1 MHAACLVHIYLLLT
15 LQHQDQCT
23 LPAQYLLVT
32 LNTRTSALCLPGTYL
47 LEVDSRG
54 EWAKRLLR
62 VFGCALAAVV
72 VEGVVMVI
80 LLQAADQARH
90 APGAAE
96 RIMACEE
103 EKQGWSDAN
112 YSFQLLHKILSRPQ
126 RRTNSCPT
134 CGTCT

>member
-1 MHAACLVHIYLLLT
+1 M
-15 LQHQDQCT
+15 
-23 LPAQYLLVT
+23 
-32 LNTRTSALCLPGTYL
+32 
-47 LEVDSRG
+47 DSRG

-72 VEGVVMVI
+72 VEGVVMVT

-112 YSFQLLHKILSRPQ
+112 YSFQLLHKVLSALSDARTVV
-126 RRTNSCPT
+126 RRAALVPNLIISYLCFLT
-134 CGTCT
+134 CLL